1 MCIVYQ
7 CEVGYILKAAGSEM
21 AVSKFFLFLIRFA
34 LTKLPVCPALFVSQY
49 IPDSSSIS
57 IQPFPIENSG
67 LPQERT
73 SKSELI
79 L

>member
-7 CEVGYILKAAGSEM
+7 CDIGYILKAAGSEM
-21 AVSKFFLFLIRFA
+21 AVSKD
-34 LTKLPVCPALFVSQY
+34 LPVCPALFVSHY

-57 IQPFPIENSG
+57 IQPFPIEKSG

-73 SKSELI
+73 SESELI